1 MKAILVGLGLGLAL
15 SAAPLTT
22 WAQADDAAPA
32 WAYPVNPPDFK
43 VQPDD
48 GAPRHVP
55 DSTAAFTLTQA
66 RDLFFALDWH
76 PSDHPPLPDI
86 VSMTTRAQSWRRS
99 SRTPNGSA
107 AASTWVTSASGRRSP
122 GSPALTLIF
131 RCGTSAPAI
140 SAFIQLRARV
150 QASVR
155 RSGPNAPLE
164 MNAKAPDVAMR
175 AANSSGS

>member
-1 MKAILVGLGLGLAL
+1 MKVILVGLGLGLAL

-22 WAQADDAAPA
+22 WAQADDAPPA

-76 PSDHPPLPDI
+76 PSDHPPL
-86 VSMTTRAQSWRRS
+86 RAACVTGRTGRAGRKILALPAFPHSTSFSRWPTSKAARGRPPSRNESRRS
-99 SRTPNGSA
+99 
-107 AASTWVTSASGRRSP
+107 
-122 GSPALTLIF
+122 
-131 RCGTSAPAI
+131 
-140 SAFIQLRARV
+140 
-150 QASVR
+150 
-155 RSGPNAPLE
+155 
-164 MNAKAPDVAMR
+164 
-175 AANSSGS
+175 